1 MSSGGEG
8 QDDELR
14 VVNSR
19 FYTFLEQPSGQP
31 RLPDDRPQRPDRQLP
46 VVRCRDGGGCAW
58 SPLLHD
64 HMTAPTPDLCKSVLC
79 KEFTNLATR

>member
-19 FYTFLEQPSGQP
+19 FITFLEQPSGRR
-31 RLPDDRPQRPDRQLP
+31 RLPDARPQRPDPQLP
-46 VVRCRDGGGCAW
+46 VVRYRDGGGSAQ
-58 SPLLHD
+58 SRLLHD
-64 HMTAPTPDLCKSVLC
+64 YMTAPTPDLCKSVLC
-79 KEFTNLATR
+79 KEFTILATR